1 MHTSDSLLGRRILL
15 PQRGDP
21 GIAQALRDLGAV
33 VDEVALITRTPVPGV
48 ALDELALDLR
58 AGWYDWL
65 AITSAFTVEALA
77 RLSHPL
83 YSLISPELRI
93 AVVGRATAAAV
104 LACGGRVDLL
114 PADGIGGA
122 ALAANWPAGSGR
134 VAIPGAIDS
143 ADALPQKLRE
153 RGWDVTS
160 VGIYRTSP
168 VAALP
173 APIVA
178 AWRGGEYDALVVTS
192 GSVAQA
198 AAALLSPTVPVVAIG
213 NPSAQAASRAGF
225 RTVAVARTTAT
236 NDLVTA
242 LVAAVG

>member
-1 MHTSDSLLGRRILL
+1 MTRSLRGRRILL
-15 PQRGDP
+15 PQRSDP
-21 GIAQALRDLGAV
+21 GLAQALRGLGAV
-33 VDEVALITRTPVPGV
+33 VDEIALIARTPVPGP

-58 AGWYDWL
+58 AGWYEWL
-65 AITSAFTVEALA
+65 AVTSAFTVEALA

-83 YSLISPELRI
+83 YSLIGPELKI
-93 AVVGRATAAAV
+93 AAVGRATAAAV

-122 ALAANWPAGSGR
+122 ALAASWPAGPGR

-143 ADALPQKLRE
+143 ADALALLLRE
-153 RGWDVTS
+153 RRWDVTS
-160 VGIYRTSP
+160 VGVYRTSP

-178 AWRGGEYDALVVTS
+178 AWRDGEYDALVVTS

-198 AAALLSPTVPVVAIG
+198 AATLLSPTVPVVAIG
-213 NPSAQAASRAGF
+213 NPSAQAAGRAGF
-225 RTVAVARTTAT
+225 RTVAIARTTAT